1 MKKIATL
8 LLFIIFS
15 IEFANAQQFMLH
27 GRIIDAQSR
36 EEVVGVVVSSKNTA
50 TTTDSR
56 GLFALMATKN
66 DTVSVSMIGYEK
78 YVFLVQNEDS
88 VTIKLKTKSTQLS
101 ELIVKADKLSN
112 LQTPGRLEIRKDILQ
127 KSHGLLEDPMQ
138 TITKMPG
145 VARVGDLFT
154 PSQIY
159 IRGGSP
165 DEILFLL
172 DNTPVSW
179 PWYFGGQKSM
189 FNTDIIKDIELI
201 TGGFSAAFGN
211 YLSSVMNVS
220 LKDGSFQETHG
231 SVSMGIYNAQG
242 YMETPLIKNKFSLL
256 LAARSTYIDKVL
268 KNASFPTPSL
278 FDANVKLAYQVN
290 PKNLITFT
298 NTISDESVDYQS
310 NDDGVLTKIWSK
322 GKKNT
327 QSLMWQGQI
336 SDKVYNKLIFTH
348 NANQDDF
355 ELDDS
360 EKMEITSNTFGF
372 RNDLTFFLSQ
382 NNLIKTGLEG
392 YSTKY
397 AIDGFEVIRI
407 SLTNPAEPTQNQNVY
422 QIEDKLAR
430 MGAYV
435 LYEGK
440 IWGKLQTNS
449 GLRWDTN
456 LTNGTIS
463 PRIKLVYPF
472 KNTSIHTSWGE
483 YYQFAGIGVKNANEL
498 PASKAT
504 HYILGIKQRMN
515 SQFSG
520 WAEIY
525 LKDYSTLY
533 LVRDGGNYEATGEG
547 SSRGIE
553 FFLEKNQGKIQG
565 WLSYSLSK
573 SERINA
579 FDKKLYDAS
588 FDQRHIFN
596 TNLEWQISKGNSYL
610 PSSLQAIYRFET
622 GRPYTPTISGFRQND
637 AWFPV
642 RGAINSLRYPNYN
655 NLNIRIE
662 WLSTMKKARN
672 LKSYFEIW
680 NVLDAKN
687 PIGLTTRFDESFTN
701 SVKQTFSYAFGRL
714 FGGGVIFGF

>member
-1 MKKIATL
+1 MKKVAI
-8 LLFIIFS
+8 LFFLIIFLV
-15 IEFANAQQFMLH
+15 EFANAQQFVLH

-36 EEVVGVVVSSKNTA
+36 EVVVGVVVSSKNSV

-56 GLFALMATKN
+56 GLFALKATKN

-78 YVFLVQNEDS
+78 YVFLVHNEDT
-88 VTIKLKTKSTQLS
+88 VTINLKAKSIQLS
-101 ELIVKADKLSN
+101 ELVIIADKLSN

-127 KSHGLLEDPMQ
+127 NSHGLLEDPMQ
-138 TITKMPG
+138 AITKMPG

-172 DNTPVSW
+172 DNAPVSW

-211 YLSSVMNVS
+211 YLSSVMNVT

-242 YMETPLIKNKFSLL
+242 YLETPLIRNKLSLL
-256 LAARSTYIDKVL
+256 LAARSTYLDKVL

-278 FDANVKLAYQVN
+278 FDSNVKLAYQVN

-310 NDDGVLTKIWSK
+310 IDDGVLTKIWSR
-322 GKKNT
+322 GNKNT
-327 QSLMWQGQI
+327 QSLMWQSKI
-336 SDKVYNKLIFTH
+336 LDNVYNKVIFTH
-348 NANQDDF
+348 NANQDNF
-355 ELDDS
+355 ELDVS
-360 EKMEITSNTFGF
+360 ENMKIKSNTFGF
-372 RNDLTFFLSQ
+372 RNDLTFFLRPE
-382 NNLIKTGLEG
+382 NLIKIGLEG
-392 YSTKY
+392 YSTNY
-397 AIDGFEVIRI
+397 ILDGFERTSI

-422 QIEDKLAR
+422 QIEDKLSR

-435 LYEGK
+435 LYEGI
-440 IWGKLQTNS
+440 IWGKLQTNT

-456 LTNGTIS
+456 LTNRTIS

-504 HYILGIKQRMN
+504 HYILGIKQRIN

-520 WAEIY
+520 WAEMY
-525 LKDYSTLY
+525 LKDYSLLY
-533 LVRDGGNYEATGEG
+533 LSQYGGKFEAKGKG
-547 SSRGIE
+547 RSKGVE
-553 FFLEKNQGKIQG
+553 FFIERNQGKIQG

-573 SERINA
+573 SERMNA
-579 FDKKLYDAS
+579 FDKNIYDAS

-596 TNLEWQISKGNSYL
+596 TNFEWKISKVNSYF
-610 PSSLQAIYRFET
+610 PSSLQVIYRFET
-622 GRPYTPTISGFRQND
+622 GRPFTPTISGFKQND
-637 AWFPV
+637 TWFPI
-642 RGAINSLRYPNYN
+642 RGAINSMRYPNFS
-655 NLNIRIE
+655 NLNFRIE
-662 WLSTMKKARN
+662 WLSHFKKSKN
-672 LKSYFEIW
+672 FKSYIEVW
-680 NVLDAKN
+680 NVLNRKN
-687 PIGLTTRFDESFTN
+687 PIGLTTKFFED
-701 SVKQTFSYAFGRL
+701 SVVQNYTYAFNRL
-714 FGGGVIFGF
+714 VGGGFSFMF